1 LPAPSKSIASPRERC
16 DAVNARHGDELTRL
30 LRRAIPAAMTS
41 RATPERK
48 YIRLVE
54 VADRVQKLIA
64 PFTPCAR
71 GCSQCCHMPMG
82 ISRREAEVIAAATGR
97 KYSLPD
103 ANRVDVPALL
113 AAAGGDLRKAEEWM
127 WDEMVRRHIGVPCPF
142 LRGSECGVYAVR
154 PLACRLHHVVE
165 DDAAKCGPGKPQ
177 KPVSLEMKEFD
188 AARAELFRE
197 EPFADI
203 REFFRD

>member
-1 LPAPSKSIASPRERC
+1 
-16 DAVNARHGDELTRL
+16 
-30 LRRAIPAAMTS
+30 
-41 RATPERK
+41 
-48 YIRLVE
+48 
-54 VADRVQKLIA
+54 
-64 PFTPCAR
+64 
-71 GCSQCCHMPMG
+71 
-82 ISRREAEVIAAATGR
+82 
-97 KYSLPD
+97 
-103 ANRVDVPALL
+103 
-113 AAAGGDLRKAEEWM
+113 M

-142 LRGSECGVYAVR
+142 LRGGECSVYAVR

-165 DDAAKCGPGKPQ
+165 DDAAKCGPGKAQ